1 MNIEFVRKINETK
14 RRAYEYV
21 EENKLILQQSMVKK
35 TLLFYLEDTLRI
47 TKEYKDL
54 GNYEDFTRFVDGI
67 IDYKDIDEDLD
78 KPSFSIYEQLLL
90 LARKIKNNVI
100 SSYIIKKSK
109 EEDILFMS

>member
-1 MNIEFVRKINETK
+1 MNIEYIKKINETK

-21 EENKLILQQSMVKK
+21 EENKLILQQSMIKK

-54 GNYEDFTRFVDGI
+54 GNYEDLTRFVDGI

-78 KPSFSIYEQLLL
+78 KPSFIIYEQLLL

-109 EEDILFMS
+109 EEDNLFMS